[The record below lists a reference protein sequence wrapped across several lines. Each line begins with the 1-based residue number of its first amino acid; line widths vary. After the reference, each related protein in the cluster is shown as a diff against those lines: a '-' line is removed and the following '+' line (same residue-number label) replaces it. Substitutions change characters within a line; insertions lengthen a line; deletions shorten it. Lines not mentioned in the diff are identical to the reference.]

1 MTSLRPPILCT
12 RCKARTTLKT
22 LEKYEGLCPS
32 CHEQS
37 KLPPFDDAEAYRLVR
52 ELRHLGNHPER
63 VLTEMQRRMQPPPE
77 PRRWAPALRW
87 HALDVTEYATR
98 PWVGLVL

>member
-1 MTSLRPPILCT
+1 VRKSRPRCT
-12 RCKARTTLKT
+12 RCDRTSTLPT
-22 LEKYEGLCPS
+22 LTKNEGLCPS

-52 ELRHLGNHPER
+52 DLRRLGNHPER
-63 VLTEMQRRMQPPPE
+63 VLSEMRRRMQPPPE
-77 PRRWAPALRW
+77 PRRWASAFEW

-98 PWVGLVL
+98 SWVGLVS